1 MDHSRTP
8 RALGAVTLD
17 DITQMC
23 MDVFTYID
31 VNWESLSARVFKL
44 MREKMR
50 AGQRGT
56 QIEIIADLTIVFGG
70 DVYEVNA
77 RETDS
82 DKLITPTILTG
93 AQILLGGAKVRRMLP
108 LTYHIR
114 FFQSTS

>member
-1 MDHSRTP
+1 MYHSRTP
-8 RALGAVTLD
+8 RALGAVTLN

-31 VNWESLSARVFKL
+31 VNWESLGSRVLKL

-50 AGQRGT
+50 ARRGT

-82 DKLITPTILTG
+82 DKLISTTILTG
-93 AQILLGGAKVRRMLP
+93 VQILLGGAKVRRMLP
-108 LTYHIR
+108 LTYDIR

>member
-1 MDHSRTP
+1 MDRSRTP
-8 RALGAVTLD
+8 RALGAVTLN

-44 MREKMR
+44 MSEKMR

-56 QIEIIADLTIVFGG
+56 QIEIVADLTIVFGG

-82 DKLITPTILTG
+82 DKLITQTILTG
-93 AQILLGGAKVRRMLP
+93 VQILLGGAKVRRMLP
-108 LTYHIR
+108 LTYDIR

>member
-1 MDHSRTP
+1 MNHSRTP
-8 RALGAVTLD
+8 RALGAVTLS

-44 MREKMR
+44 MRERMR
-50 AGQRGT
+50 ARRGT
-56 QIEIIADLTIVFGG
+56 QIEIVADLTIVFGG

-82 DKLITPTILTG
+82 DKLITPTVLTG
-93 AQILLGGAKVRRMLP
+93 VQILLGGAKVRRMLP
-108 LTYHIR
+108 LTYDIR

>member
-1 MDHSRTP
+1 
-8 RALGAVTLD
+8 
-17 DITQMC
+17 

-31 VNWESLSARVFKL
+31 VNRESLGARVL
-44 MREKMR
+44 ELLRERMR
-50 AGQRGT
+50 ARRGT
-56 QIEIIADLTIVFGG
+56 QIEIVADLTVVFGG

-82 DKLITPTILTG
+82 DKLIAPTILTG

-108 LTYHIR
+108 LTYDIR

>member
-1 MDHSRTP
+1 MNHSRTP
-8 RALGAVTLD
+8 RALGAVTLN

-44 MREKMR
+44 MRERMR
-50 AGQRGT
+50 ARRGT

-82 DKLITPTILTG
+82 DKLILTTILTG
-93 AQILLGGAKVRRMLP
+93 VQILLGGAKVRRMLP
-108 LTYHIR
+108 LTYDIR